1 MLGLRQGN
9 GCIKRVSVVP
19 ILVILQFAIGC
30 QSKPI
35 ISSQQGHS
43 LIRKI
48 EIGMTREEVINMV
61 GNPTEQQIVDGTEFL
76 FYYVDWINKSAAVER
91 SPVALV
97 NGKVIAMGKSHYE
110 QFLRA
115 RGLLRD

>member
-1 MLGLRQGN
+1 MKGA
-9 GCIKRVSVVP
+9 SVVA
-19 ILVILQFAIGC
+19 ILIILQCAIAC

-43 LIRKI
+43 LIRKV
-48 EIGMTREEVINMV
+48 EIGMTREEVIDMV
-61 GNPTEQQIVDGTEFL
+61 GIPAEQQVVDGTEFL

-97 NGKVIAMGKSHYE
+97 NGKVIAMGKSYYQ

>member
-9 GCIKRVSVVP
+9 DCIKRASVVA
-19 ILVILQFAIGC
+19 ILIILQFAIVC

-48 EIGMTREEVINMV
+48 EIGMAREEVINMV

-76 FYYVDWINKSAAVER
+76 FYYVDWINRSAAVER

-97 NGKVIAMGKSHYE
+97 NGKVGAMGKSYYH
-110 QFLRA
+110 QFIKAKGHLQ
-115 RGLLRD
+115 D